1 MSESAETIINTYKMM
16 TSECSQ
22 ISAKIQE
29 FNFQKD
35 EHRLVIDT
43 LTKLEPERKAFRLVA
58 GVLVERSVG
67 EVLPEIS
74 ANYESVRFYFITIKI
89 TTEILIYSHAYYI

>member
-1 MSESAETIINTYKMM
+1 MAESPETIINTYKMM

-43 LTKLEPERKAFRLVA
+43 LKKLESDRKAFRLVA
-58 GVLVERSVG
+58 GVLVERTVG

-74 ANYESVRFYFITIKI
+74 TNYESVCNN
-89 TTEILIYSHAYYI
+89 IYIYIHY